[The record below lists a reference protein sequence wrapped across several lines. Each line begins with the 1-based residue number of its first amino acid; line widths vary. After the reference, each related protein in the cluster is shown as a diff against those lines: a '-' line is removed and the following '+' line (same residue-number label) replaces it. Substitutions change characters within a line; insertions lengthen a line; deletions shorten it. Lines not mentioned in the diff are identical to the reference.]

1 MQPYKISVALSGG
14 GALGFAHIAAIQA
27 FDDLGLSPYAL
38 SGTSM
43 GSIIGAAWA
52 KGLDS
57 KEILDFCEEQLSNKA
72 SLMAKLLKLK
82 GKQSKNLFQG
92 GNIIQFDA
100 LAVLDMFLPEPFP
113 KHFDELQIPLCIV
126 ATDFYEWK
134 EVHFRKGNLSSA
146 VASSIAIPA
155 IFEVVSVAGRH
166 LIDGG
171 CTNPMPF
178 DCLPEDSD
186 LTLAIDVLGGPKM
199 RQASPSAKESLLGG
213 MHILMQSII
222 NEKLKHR
229 TPDILAYPELNDYG
243 ALEFHKFKSIIAD
256 AQSMREKVKYLI
268 DHKLQSL

>member
-27 FDDLGLSPYAL
+27 FDDLGLKPYAL

-43 GSIIGAAWA
+43 GSIIGSAWA

-57 KEILDFCEEQLSNKA
+57 YEILEFCHEQLSNKA
-72 SLMAKLLKLK
+72 ALMAKLLKLK
-82 GKQSKNLFQG
+82 GKQSRNLFQG

-113 KHFDELQIPLCIV
+113 KQFDELCIPLCIV
-126 ATDFYEWK
+126 ATDFYGWK
-134 EVHFRKGNLSSA
+134 EVHFCAGNLSAA
-146 VASSIAIPA
+146 VASSIAIPS
-155 IFEVVSVAGRH
+155 IFAPVLVNDRY

-171 CTNPMPF
+171 CVNPMPF
-178 DCLPEDSD
+178 DALPDDSD
-186 LTLAIDVLGGPKM
+186 LIVAVDVLGGPKKKT
-199 RQASPSAKESLLGG
+199 SPPSAKESLVGG
-213 MHILMQSII
+213 AHILMQSII

-243 ALEFHKFKSIIAD
+243 VLEFHKFGDIINN
-256 AQSMREKVKYLI
+256 AQPMREKIKYLI
-268 DHKLQSL
+268 DLKLKEV